1 MQKIKNITIAFF
13 TSLIFFSPLK
23 AVDMPVSISAE
34 YFGCKFD
41 ENKDFGDL
49 NRFVNKWNKWM
60 DEGNWNNY
68 TGNILTPLYKSP
80 NDEIDFLW
88 VGNTK
93 TITEMALGQSAYR
106 KSNLA
111 SAFPA
116 KSCPY
121 SMRARQLVVQDINE
135 DETWNGDEFV
145 VAYHYCSLKEG
156 KSIEDAF
163 NAQKSR
169 LEIWRALGDSRGARI
184 VLPSHGSG
192 PLMGDT
198 DFVLLMSHASLEKW
212 GNNLDNFYGR
222 ELDNPTA
229 EVFSCKNPVLYTGQ
243 TIREQI

>member
-1 MQKIKNITIAFF
+1 
-13 TSLIFFSPLK
+13 
-23 AVDMPVSISAE
+23 
-34 YFGCKFD
+34 
-41 ENKDFGDL
+41 
-49 NRFVNKWNKWM
+49 
-60 DEGNWNNY
+60 
-68 TGNILTPLYKSP
+68 
-80 NDEIDFLW
+80 
-88 VGNTK
+88 
-93 TITEMALGQSAYR
+93 
-106 KSNLA
+106 
-111 SAFPA
+111 
-116 KSCPY
+116 
-121 SMRARQLVVQDINE
+121 MRARQLVVQDINE